1 METQVQAKPLTV
13 EAKRTIL
20 VVEDEKDIRDLVRYN
35 LEAEGFAVVEAND
48 GEVGLNLAVTERP
61 ALIVLDLM
69 LPRLSGRVLCPLLRA
84 REETRQVPLL
94 LLTARASEA
103 DKILALEPGAPDFVH
118 KPHRPH
124 AVPARLRAVL

>member
-48 GEVGLNLAVTERP
+48 GEGGLNLAVTERP

-69 LPRLSGRVLCPLLRA
+69 LPRLSGLVACRLLRT
-84 REETRQVPLL
+84 REETRQVRILL
-94 LLTARASEA
+94 FTPRPPGGATNRRFEPRA
-103 DKILALEPGAPDFVH
+103 DRYVP
-118 KPHRPH
+118 KP
-124 AVPARLRAVL
+124 

>member
-48 GEVGLNLAVTERP
+48 GEVGLNLAVTEHP
-61 ALIVLDLM
+61 ALIVLDVM
-69 LPRLSGRVLCPLLRA
+69 IPRLSGLGGVRVRSGGD
-84 REETRQVPLL
+84 ETRQVPVVLF
-94 LLTARASEA
+94 ARRGCECGQAESVGTV
-103 DKILALEPGAPDFVH
+103 PG
-118 KPHRPH
+118 R
-124 AVPARLRAVL
+124 